1 MINYT
6 ISNNKELSQAVE
18 DTITDNGTKKT
29 WLAAQLGIA
38 NQNVNKII
46 TKKNISLDDA
56 NKILNLMGYKATII
70 IEKQQEDIIMEKG
83 NSMREY
89 KDMSDF
95 ELANHYFN
103 YLQYNGIEEE
113 KEQFSTEVN
122 KRRGQMLPSEWLNY
136 NY

>member
-1 MINYT
+1 
-6 ISNNKELSQAVE
+6 
-18 DTITDNGTKKT
+18 
-29 WLAAQLGIA
+29 
-38 NQNVNKII
+38 
-46 TKKNISLDDA
+46 
-56 NKILNLMGYKATII
+56 
-70 IEKQQEDIIMEKG
+70 MEKG

-103 YLQYNGIEEE
+103 YLQYNGTEEE

>member
-70 IEKQQEDIIMEKG
+70 IEKQ
-83 NSMREY
+83 
-89 KDMSDF
+89 
-95 ELANHYFN
+95 
-103 YLQYNGIEEE
+103 
-113 KEQFSTEVN
+113 
-122 KRRGQMLPSEWLNY
+122 
-136 NY
+136 